1 MATDTARNKI
11 CQTCNLFLHYCH
23 DPHIVRA
30 PMKGSRHRCLDY
42 KAYQNNFD
50 AIFRKAEPPLPDHEE
65 PPTPD
70 HEEPPTTGCGNHTDH
85 EP

>member
-1 MATDTARNKI
+1 
-11 CQTCNLFLHYCH
+11 
-23 DPHIVRA
+23 
-30 PMKGSRHRCLDY
+30 MKGSRHRCLDY

-50 AIFRKAEPPLPDHEE
+50 AIFRKAEVE

-70 HEEPPTTGCGNHTDH
+70 HGEPPTPDHGEPPTPGCGNHTDH